1 MLRLKLKSQDNKVCK
16 MRFREWEE
24 RQWCFNFA
32 LKNKKLQYCEDAM
45 AILKRKYIKVSLK
58 DSQKGD
64 IISFH
69 GGNNQ
74 VHHYAIISKT
84 NGFINGTYVH
94 SKWGRLRVV
103 KGKLLEI
110 PKSYGENILI
120 WRKK

>member
-1 MLRLKLKSQDNKVCK
+1 MLRIRLKSQDKKVCR
-16 MRFREWEE
+16 MQFREWEE

-32 LKNKKLQYCEDAM
+32 LKNKKLKYCEDAM
-45 AILKRKYIKVSLK
+45 DTLKRKYYKISLG

-69 GGNNQ
+69 GNNNKA
-74 VHHYAIISKT
+74 HHYAIISKT
-84 NGFINGTYVH
+84 NGFINGTHVH

-103 KGKLLEI
+103 KCKLLDI